1 MELGIALIRKAC
13 VLIKESS
20 RCDLVDS
27 KKKKKKLWSE
37 DRTLGYFFYED
48 VHTCRIQLRKAQIQ
62 GGRYVTFQISALLL
76 HKKFKYIKICS
87 FI

>member
-27 KKKKKKLWSE
+27 KKKKKNE
-37 DRTLGYFFYED
+37 E

-62 GGRYVTFQISALLL
+62 GGRYVTFQISTLLL
-76 HKKFKYIKICS
+76 HKKLKYIKIYT

>member
-27 KKKKKKLWSE
+27 KKKKKNCGP
-37 DRTLGYFFYED
+37 RTEPWG
-48 VHTCRIQLRKAQIQ
+48 T
-62 GGRYVTFQISALLL
+62 
-76 HKKFKYIKICS
+76 S
-87 FI
+87 FMRMCIHVEYN